1 MGNQC
6 SCFAMAVENR
16 IHRPNV
22 QVIALRSTRL
32 IDETSFGFL
41 LSRVLPAGAFAAES
55 EPSGT
60 ATVGMSSVDVA
71 ADVVRNATA
80 GARHGRSG
88 VSVSACPFAMPVM
101 TRVSAEPACCV
112 SSKSAAVGP
121 SPDLTV
127 RPCAASPL
135 PPPSAARRA
144 RSACSRF
151 TCASAASSRRLVFL
165 SSRSDLSVYAMSLT
179 HFPLIVSYI
188 CLRYPYS
195 TAAGQ

>member
-80 GARHGRSG
+80 G
-88 VSVSACPFAMPVM
+88 PFAMPVM

-112 SSKSAAVGP
+112 SSKSASVGP

-127 RPCAASPL
+127 RPCVATVL
-135 PPPSAARRA
+135 PSPSAARRA

>member
-1 MGNQC
+1 MRRASGSSSAALPRRRLPRRASRAARPRSAC
-6 SCFAMAVENR
+6 RLWTWLRTSCATPPPVPAIAV
-16 IHRPNV
+16 
-22 QVIALRSTRL
+22 
-32 IDETSFGFL
+32 
-41 LSRVLPAGAFAAES
+41 
-55 EPSGT
+55 
-60 ATVGMSSVDVA
+60 
-71 ADVVRNATA
+71 
-80 GARHGRSG
+80 G

-127 RPCAASPL
+127 RPCVVTV
-135 PPPSAARRA
+135 PPSPSAARRA